1 MADDKTLREKILS
14 SDDDSIFFRS
24 DFPEYHTE
32 SVGRVL
38 SELTGEGRL
47 LRIASGIYVK
57 PRMSRFGPVRPS
69 VDKIVSAIAERDK
82 VQVLPAGVVALNML
96 GLSAQVPMVYCY
108 LTMGSARTIKFDG
121 FKVILKRGVPRNFA
135 YKTRLIALLV
145 QALRALGEENVE
157 DEERSQIAMLLANE
171 PDRDA
176 LRSDVQ
182 MMPEWMRRLVKPMI
196 GED

>member
-14 SDDDSIFFRS
+14 SEDDSIFFRS

-38 SELTGEGRL
+38 SELTKEGRL

-57 PRMSRFGPVRPS
+57 SRMTRFGPVKPS
-69 VDKIVSAIAERDK
+69 VDKIVNAIAERDR
-82 VQVLPAGVVALNML
+82 VQVLPAGVVALNIL
-96 GLSAQVPMVYCY
+96 GLSTQVPMVYCY

-145 QALRALGEENVE
+145 QALKALGEENVE

-171 PDRDA
+171 PDREA
-176 LRSDVQ
+176 LERDVLR
-182 MMPEWMRRLVKPMI
+182 MPAWMKRMVKGLM
-196 GED
+196 

>member
-14 SDDDSIFFRS
+14 SEDYSIFFRL

-38 SELTGEGRL
+38 SELTGEGQL

-96 GLSAQVPMVYCY
+96 GLSTQVPMVYFY

-121 FKVILKRGVPRNFA
+121 FIYHLFFDKLHCISANEQVLCFRFAVILHLAAFA
-135 YKTRLIALLV
+135 KATSFAPQQYKQSLIAFGLSSV
-145 QALRALGEENVE
+145 QSVT
-157 DEERSQIAMLLANE
+157 
-171 PDRDA
+171 
-176 LRSDVQ
+176 
-182 MMPEWMRRLVKPMI
+182 
-196 GED
+196 

>member
-14 SDDDSIFFRS
+14 SEDDSIFFRS

-38 SELTGEGRL
+38 SELTKEGRL

-57 PRMSRFGPVRPS
+57 SRMTRFGPVKPS
-69 VDKIVSAIAERDK
+69 VDKIVNAIAERDR
-82 VQVLPAGVVALNML
+82 VQVLPAGVVALNIL
-96 GLSAQVPMVYCY
+96 GLSTQVPMVYCY

-145 QALRALGEENVE
+145 QALKALGEGNVE
-157 DEERSQIAMLLANE
+157 DEELSQIAMLLANE
-171 PDRDA
+171 PDREA
-176 LRSDVQ
+176 LERDVLR
-182 MMPEWMRRLVKPMI
+182 MPAWMKRMVKGLM
-196 GED
+196 

>member
-14 SDDDSIFFRS
+14 SEDDSIFFRS

-38 SELTGEGRL
+38 SELTKEGRL

-57 PRMSRFGPVRPS
+57 SRMTRFGPVKPS
-69 VDKIVSAIAERDK
+69 VDKIVNAIAERDR

-96 GLSAQVPMVYCY
+96 GLSTQVPMVYCY

-145 QALRALGEENVE
+145 QALKALGEGNVE
-157 DEERSQIAMLLANE
+157 DEERSQIAMLLEKE
-171 PDRDA
+171 PDREA
-176 LRSDVQ
+176 LERDVLR
-182 MMPEWMRRLVKPMI
+182 MPAWMKRMVKGLM
-196 GED
+196 

>member
-14 SDDDSIFFRS
+14 SEDDSIFFRS

-38 SELTGEGRL
+38 SELTKEGRL

-57 PRMSRFGPVRPS
+57 SRMTRFGPVKPS
-69 VDKIVSAIAERDK
+69 VDKIVNAIAERDR

-96 GLSAQVPMVYCY
+96 GLSTQVPMVYCY

-145 QALRALGEENVE
+145 QALKALGEGNVE

-171 PDRDA
+171 PDREA
-176 LRSDVQ
+176 LERDVLR
-182 MMPEWMRRLVKPMI
+182 MPAWMKRMVKGLM
-196 GED
+196 

>member
-14 SDDDSIFFRS
+14 SEDDSIFFRS

-38 SELTGEGRL
+38 SELTKEGRL

-57 PRMSRFGPVRPS
+57 SRMTRFGPVKPS
-69 VDKIVSAIAERDK
+69 VDKIVNAIAERDR
-82 VQVLPAGVVALNML
+82 VQVLPAGVVALNIL
-96 GLSAQVPMVYCY
+96 GLSTQVPMVYCY

-135 YKTRLIALLV
+135 YKTRSIALLV
-145 QALRALGEENVE
+145 QALKALGEGNVE
-157 DEERSQIAMLLANE
+157 DEERSQIAMLLARE
-171 PDRDA
+171 PNRDA

>member
-14 SDDDSIFFRS
+14 SEDDSIFFRS

-38 SELTGEGRL
+38 SELTKEGRL

-57 PRMSRFGPVRPS
+57 SRMTRFGPVKPS
-69 VDKIVSAIAERDK
+69 VDKIVNAIAVRDR
-82 VQVLPAGVVALNML
+82 VQVLPAGVVALNIF
-96 GLSAQVPMVYCY
+96 GLSTQVPMVYCY

-145 QALRALGEENVE
+145 QALKALGEGNVE
-157 DEERSQIAMLLANE
+157 DEERSQIAMLLARE

>member
-14 SDDDSIFFRS
+14 SEDDSIFFRS

-38 SELTGEGRL
+38 SELTKEGRL

-57 PRMSRFGPVRPS
+57 SRMTRFGPVKPS
-69 VDKIVSAIAERDK
+69 VDKIVNAIAERDR
-82 VQVLPAGVVALNML
+82 VQVLPAGVVALNIL
-96 GLSAQVPMVYCY
+96 GLSTQVPMVYCY

-145 QALRALGEENVE
+145 QALKALGEGNVE
-157 DEERSQIAMLLANE
+157 DEERSQIAMLLARE

>member
-14 SDDDSIFFRS
+14 SEDDSIFFRS

-38 SELTGEGRL
+38 SELTKEGRL

-57 PRMSRFGPVRPS
+57 SRMTRFGPVKPS
-69 VDKIVSAIAERDK
+69 VDKIVNAIAERDR

-96 GLSAQVPMVYCY
+96 GLSTQVPMVYCY

-145 QALRALGEENVE
+145 QALKALGEGNVE
-157 DEERSQIAMLLANE
+157 DEERSQIAMLLEKE
-171 PDRDA
+171 PDREA
-176 LRSDVQ
+176 LERDVQ
-182 MMPEWMRRLVKPMI
+182 RMPAWMKRMVKGLM
-196 GED
+196 

>member
-14 SDDDSIFFRS
+14 SEDDSIFFRS

-38 SELTGEGRL
+38 SELTKEGRL

-57 PRMSRFGPVRPS
+57 SRMTRFGPVKPS
-69 VDKIVSAIAERDK
+69 VDKIVNAIAERDR

-96 GLSAQVPMVYCY
+96 GLSTQVPMVYCY

-145 QALRALGEENVE
+145 QALKALGEENVE
-157 DEERSQIAMLLANE
+157 DEELSQIAMLLEKE
-171 PDRDA
+171 PDREA
-176 LRSDVQ
+176 LERDVLR
-182 MMPEWMRRLVKPMI
+182 MPAWMKRMVKGLM
-196 GED
+196 

>member
-14 SDDDSIFFRS
+14 SEDDSIFFRS

-38 SELTGEGRL
+38 SELTKEGRL

-57 PRMSRFGPVRPS
+57 SRMTRFGPVKPS
-69 VDKIVSAIAERDK
+69 VDKIVNAIAERDR

-96 GLSAQVPMVYCY
+96 GLSTQVPMVYCY

-135 YKTRLIALLV
+135 YNTRLIALLV
-145 QALRALGEENVE
+145 QALKALGEENVE
-157 DEERSQIAMLLANE
+157 DEELSQIAMLLANE
-171 PDRDA
+171 PDREA
-176 LRSDVQ
+176 LERDVLR
-182 MMPEWMRRLVKPMI
+182 MPAWMKRMVKGLM
-196 GED
+196 